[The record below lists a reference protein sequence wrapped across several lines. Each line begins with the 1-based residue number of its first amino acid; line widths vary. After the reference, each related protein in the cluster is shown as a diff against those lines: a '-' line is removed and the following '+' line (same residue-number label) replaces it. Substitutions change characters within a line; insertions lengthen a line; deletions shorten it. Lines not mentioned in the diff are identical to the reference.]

1 MFGFASVGVNG
12 FLFMI
17 SIFSR
22 PRARSFPMPSI
33 LMLLLALA
41 SFSVCF
47 AQDPNLHIYLA
58 YGQSNMSGQGT
69 VTDADRVEDP
79 RFLVLR
85 AAKHSNQNVGEF
97 YPAAPP
103 MGHSQSKVGIVDIF
117 GRKMVKELPDSIKIA
132 VANVAIGGQ
141 SIDLF
146 DKDRNTAYVQNAK
159 NKNDTWWIQY
169 LDEYG
174 GDVYKRLVEIGK
186 IAKEK
191 GVIKGFLF
199 HQGEAD
205 YQMNDWPQRVK
216 KVYDDL
222 IKDLGL
228 DSTKVPILV
237 GELAT
242 TAAGGDLGWRN
253 SAVAEAAS
261 LIPNGH
267 LISAEGCPALKEP
280 SYTLHFTR
288 KGYEMFGERYAEKM
302 LELLKASEPE
312 PVKADTLV
320 ADTIVSVDTTA
331 KSDTNLVTADST
343 QEIADTTAIAP
354 VVPEKISAT
363 GLAATSSSKSTPRL
377 FYDEKRQKVFFK
389 MEKGGK
395 TRLIDVSGSR

>member
-1 MFGFASVGVNG
+1 MY
-12 FLFMI
+12 
-17 SIFSR
+17 
-22 PRARSFPMPSI
+22 RS
-33 LMLLLALA
+33 LLPAFVVAATVSL
-41 SFSVCF
+41 SF

-58 YGQSNMSGQGT
+58 YGQSNMSGQAD
-69 VTDADRVEDP
+69 VTAADRAEDP

-85 AAKHSNQNVGEF
+85 AANHSNQKVGEF

-103 MGHSQSKVGIVDIF
+103 MGHSASKVGIVDIF

-132 VANVAIGGQ
+132 VANIAIGGQ

-146 DKDRNTAYVQNAK
+146 DKDRNKTYVQNAK
-159 NKNDTWWIQY
+159 NKGDTWWIQY

-174 GDVYKRLVEIGK
+174 GDLYKRIVEMGK

-205 YQMNDWPQRVK
+205 YQMNDWPKRVK

-288 KGYEMFGERYAEKM
+288 KGYETFGERYAEKM
-302 LELLKASEPE
+302 LELLKKAEPE
-312 PVKADTLV
+312 VPPVDTSAKDSAVAVADSSVKDSSVSV
-320 ADTIVSVDTTA
+320 ADTSVADT
-331 KSDTNLVTADST
+331 S
-343 QEIADTTAIAP
+343 TTAIHN
-354 VVPEKISAT
+354 
-363 GLAATSSSKSTPRL
+363 SKSTELAIRYSSKNNGHL
-377 FYDEKRQKVFFK
+377 VYDEKRHKVFISV
-389 MEKGGK
+389 EKNGRK
-395 TRLIDVSGSR
+395 WLIDVTGGRNR

>member
-1 MFGFASVGVNG
+1 MNKVFPAILVAASV
-12 FLFMI
+12 
-17 SIFSR
+17 
-22 PRARSFPMPSI
+22 
-33 LMLLLALA
+33 
-41 SFSVCF
+41 SVSF

-58 YGQSNMSGQGT
+58 YGQSNMSGQAD
-69 VTDADRVEDP
+69 VTDADRAQDP

-85 AAKHSNQNVGEF
+85 AANHSNQTVGEF

-103 MGHSQSKVGIVDIF
+103 MGHSASKVGIVDIF

-132 VANVAIGGQ
+132 VANIAIGGQ

-146 DKDRNTAYVQNAK
+146 DKDRNKTYVQNAK
-159 NKNDTWWIQY
+159 NKGDTWWIQY

-174 GDVYKRLVEIGK
+174 GDLYKRIVEMGK

-205 YQMNDWPQRVK
+205 YQMNDWPKRVK

-280 SYTLHFTR
+280 NYTLHFTR
-288 KGYEMFGERYAEKM
+288 KGYETFGERYAEKM
-302 LELLKASEPE
+302 LELLKKAEPE
-312 PVKADTLV
+312 VPPVDTSAKDTAVAVADSSVKDSSVSV
-320 ADTIVSVDTTA
+320 ADTSVADT
-331 KSDTNLVTADST
+331 S
-343 QEIADTTAIAP
+343 TTAIHN
-354 VVPEKISAT
+354 
-363 GLAATSSSKSTPRL
+363 SKSTELAIRYSSKNKGHL
-377 FYDEKRQKVFFK
+377 VYDEKRHKVFISV
-389 MEKGGK
+389 EKNGRK
-395 TRLIDVSGSR
+395 WLIDVTGGRNK

>member
-1 MFGFASVGVNG
+1 MY
-12 FLFMI
+12 
-17 SIFSR
+17 
-22 PRARSFPMPSI
+22 RS
-33 LMLLLALA
+33 LLPAFVVAATVSL
-41 SFSVCF
+41 SF

-58 YGQSNMSGQGT
+58 YGQSNMSGQAD
-69 VTDADRVEDP
+69 VTAADRAEDP

-85 AAKHSNQNVGEF
+85 AANHSNQKVGEF

-103 MGHSQSKVGIVDIF
+103 MGHSASKVGIVDIF

-132 VANVAIGGQ
+132 VANIAIGGQ

-146 DKDRNTAYVQNAK
+146 DKDRNKTYVQNAK
-159 NKNDTWWIQY
+159 NKGDTWWIQY

-174 GDVYKRLVEIGK
+174 GDLYKRIVEMGK

-205 YQMNDWPQRVK
+205 YQMNDWPKRVK

-288 KGYEMFGERYAEKM
+288 QGYETFGERYAEKM
-302 LELLKASEPE
+302 LELLKKAEPE
-312 PVKADTLV
+312 VPPVDTSAKNTAVAVADSSVKDSSVSV
-320 ADTIVSVDTTA
+320 ADTSKVAADTSKVVA
-331 KSDTNLVTADST
+331 DTS
-343 QEIADTTAIAP
+343 TTAIHN
-354 VVPEKISAT
+354 
-363 GLAATSSSKSTPRL
+363 SKSTELAIRYSSKNNGHL
-377 FYDEKRQKVFFK
+377 IYDEKRHKVFVSV
-389 MEKGGK
+389 EKNGRK
-395 TRLIDVSGSR
+395 WLIDVTGGRNR

>member
-1 MFGFASVGVNG
+1 MHK
-12 FLFMI
+12 
-17 SIFSR
+17 SIFPAFVVAATVSL
-22 PRARSFPMPSI
+22 S
-33 LMLLLALA
+33 
-41 SFSVCF
+41 F

-58 YGQSNMSGQGT
+58 YGQSNMSGQAD
-69 VTDADRVEDP
+69 VTAADRAEDP

-85 AAKHSNQNVGEF
+85 AANHSNQKVGEF

-103 MGHSQSKVGIVDIF
+103 MGHSASKVGIVDIF

-132 VANVAIGGQ
+132 VANIAIGGQ

-146 DKDRNTAYVQNAK
+146 DKDRNKTYVQNAK
-159 NKNDTWWIQY
+159 NKGDTWWIQY

-174 GDVYKRLVEIGK
+174 GDLYKRIVEMGK

-205 YQMNDWPQRVK
+205 YQMNDWPKRVK

-228 DSTKVPILV
+228 DSTKVHILV

-280 SYTLHFTR
+280 NYTLHFTR
-288 KGYEMFGERYAEKM
+288 QGYETFGERYAEKM
-302 LELLKASEPE
+302 LELLKKAEPE
-312 PVKADTLV
+312 VPPADTSAKDTTVAAADSSVKDSSVSV
-320 ADTIVSVDTTA
+320 ADTSKVAADT
-331 KSDTNLVTADST
+331 S
-343 QEIADTTAIAP
+343 TTAIHNSQST
-354 VVPEKISAT
+354 E
-363 GLAATSSSKSTPRL
+363 LAIRYSSKNNGHL
-377 FYDEKRQKVFFK
+377 IYDEKRHKVFISV
-389 MEKGGK
+389 EKNGRK
-395 TRLIDVSGSR
+395 WLIDVTGGRNR

>member
-1 MFGFASVGVNG
+1 MRK
-12 FLFMI
+12 
-17 SIFSR
+17 IFS
-22 PRARSFPMPSI
+22 ALLV
-33 LMLLLALA
+33 LMSL
-41 SFSVCF
+41 SFSF
-47 AQDPNLHIYLA
+47 GQDPNFHIYLA
-58 YGQSNMSGQGT
+58 YGQSNMSGQAE
-69 VTDADRVEDP
+69 VTGADKVSDP

-85 AAKHSNQNVGEF
+85 AANHSNQTVGEF

-103 MGHSQSKVGIVDIF
+103 MGHSQSKVGIADVF
-117 GRKMVKELPDSIKIA
+117 GRKMVKVLPDSIKIA

-146 DKDRNTAYVQNAK
+146 DKDRNAAYISKARGANE
-159 NKNDTWWIQY
+159 WWIQY

-174 GDVYKRLVEIGK
+174 GDPYKRLVEMGK
-186 IAKEK
+186 IAREK

-205 YQMNDWPQRVK
+205 YQMQDWPQRVK

-267 LISAEGCPALKEP
+267 LISAEGCPALKEA

-288 KGYEMFGERYAEKM
+288 QGYETFGERYAEKM
-302 LELLKASEPE
+302 LELLKSAEPE
-312 PVKADTLV
+312 VPPSVDTVAVDTTSKDVVDTVVQDTAAVDVPPVDTVVVTDTTVV
-320 ADTIVSVDTTA
+320 ADTS
-331 KSDTNLVTADST
+331 L
-343 QEIADTTAIAP
+343 
-354 VVPEKISAT
+354 T
-363 GLAATSSSKSTPRL
+363 GLHEIKSTELAESNSSKNIFRL
-377 FYDEKRQKVFFK
+377 FYDEKRQKVFIK
-389 MEKGGK
+389 VERNGK
-395 TRLIDVSGSR
+395 TRLIDVMGSR